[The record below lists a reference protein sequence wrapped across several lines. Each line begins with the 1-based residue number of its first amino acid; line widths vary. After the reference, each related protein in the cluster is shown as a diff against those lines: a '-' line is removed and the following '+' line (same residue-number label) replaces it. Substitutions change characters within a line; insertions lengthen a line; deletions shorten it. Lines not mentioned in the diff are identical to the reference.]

1 MSTHLNIAKVMA
13 CLAVIGLTAASG
25 YPAQAQQQ
33 NCNQQTGQN
42 CMNTPKVDPS
52 MQPQGGG
59 AYDKANPT
67 VGSGQTTTANPYNQP
82 APVNGSGQ
90 TTTAKPNSGNS
101 N

>member
-1 MSTHLNIAKVMA
+1 MSIHLDIFKVMT
-13 CLAVIGLTAASG
+13 CLTVIGLTAASG

-52 MQPQGGG
+52 MQPQGAG
-59 AYDKANPT
+59 AYDKPNPT
-67 VGSGQTTTANPYNQP
+67 VGSGQTTTTNP
-82 APVNGSGQ
+82 Q
-90 TTTAKPNSGNS
+90 TDQQSKPNSGNS